1 VSALVGTH
9 ITLRLGTPD
18 DLALKLAV
26 VKRVM
31 RRITGQQ
38 RHDLSYID
46 VSAPGR
52 PAYGM
57 RSTLPSGIA

>member
-1 VSALVGTH
+1 VQ
-9 ITLRLGTPD
+9 
-18 DLALKLAV
+18 
-26 VKRVM
+26 RVM

-52 PAYGM
+52 PAYGL
-57 RSTLPSGIA
+57 RSTLPSSLG